1 MLDAFLKIISTL
13 EVEKL
18 PYCIIGGIALLLY
31 GGRTSTIDLDFYF
44 VAKNRKKLIS
54 VLEAL
59 GAEVHP
65 RGEFQ
70 YQGIF
75 RGFRFDVLV
84 ADRWV
89 GLPAL
94 KRAKKVNFGN
104 IFVQVAT
111 PEDLIIMK
119 TLADRPMDR
128 RDVQELRE
136 LFKSIDESYIE
147 SKLNAARKA
156 LLK

>member
-1 MLDAFLKIISTL
+1 VLETFLKIISTL
-13 EVEKL
+13 EDEKL

-31 GGRTSTIDLDFYF
+31 GGRTSTLDLDFYF
-44 VAKNRKKLIS
+44 VARNRKKLVS

-59 GAEVHP
+59 GTELHP

-70 YQGIF
+70 YQGVF
-75 RGFRFDVLV
+75 RGFRFDILV

-94 KRAKKVNFGN
+94 KRAKKVSFGN

-111 PEDLIIMK
+111 PEDLIVMK
-119 TLADRPMDR
+119 TLADRPIDR
-128 RDVQELRE
+128 RDIQELRE
-136 LFKSIDESYIE
+136 LFKNLDERYIE
-147 SKLNAARKA
+147 RRLNATRSA
-156 LLK
+156 LM

>member
-1 MLDAFLKIISTL
+1 MLEAFLKIISTL
-13 EVEKL
+13 EDEEL

-31 GGRTSTIDLDFYF
+31 GGRTSTLDLDFYF
-44 VAKNRKKLIS
+44 VARSRKKLVSI
-54 VLEAL
+54 LEAL
-59 GAEVHP
+59 GAQIHP

-94 KRAKKVNFGN
+94 KRAKKISFGN
-104 IFVQVAT
+104 IFVHVAT
-111 PEDLIIMK
+111 PEDLIVMK

-136 LFKSIDESYIE
+136 LFNNIDEKYIE
-147 SKLNAARKA
+147 RRLNTTKKA
-156 LLK
+156 IVS